1 MSSNVPSPNAS
12 PPNAVNAPAVP
23 TLGSFPTAVVV
34 PATVSRLATRLWW
47 IVLLSVIVAA
57 ALVVSSLKE
66 RGPEIV
72 IQFAEGHG
80 LKPGDVLR
88 YRGIAVGEVSE
99 VLLKPDLS
107 AVVVKVQLEPKA
119 AHVARRGSQFW
130 IERPRVSLARV
141 SGLETVLGAKFVS
154 VSPGPANGP
163 SAVEFI
169 GVETPPTMS
178 EPDFVEVMIR
188 FREGHGLQIGD
199 PVRHRGIA
207 VGEVTAVDLNHDLS
221 AVSVRVRLSGESH
234 HLAREGTQFWVERPR
249 LSMVEVRGL
258 DTLVGGRYVA
268 VMPGPSDA
276 KSREDF
282 DGLDVAPVAELPPGA
297 LEVVLHAPQ
306 RWGIDAGVPVTYRGL
321 KVGQVLSVGLSSDG
335 TSIEARAFIEA
346 RYRLLVRQ
354 NSVFWSTSGI
364 DLNVG
369 FKGFQLSADTL
380 ATIAQGGVAFA
391 TPVDL
396 GAAANTGQRFS
407 FVKSAQEEWLT
418 WQPRIAAAEARMPN
432 NGLRPVPQRGV
443 VRWDEKSFG
452 FRRQRERSGW
462 LLLLADGQLL
472 GPADVLLPSENA
484 LSAITLEL
492 AGEKITLE
500 AERCERIGL
509 LAKYRLGQALAG
521 GNTLTPWPTKRLR
534 HGTEPEDCLVVA
546 DAQTEPLPIAASS
559 LLGKESSWE
568 LRSPAGL
575 SPAWHGATVVA
586 VKDGQ
591 LVGLLL
597 FDNSKAQIALI
608 SDVKD

>member
-1 MSSNVPSPNAS
+1 MPTNSSSAES
-12 PPNAVNAPAVP
+12 APQPP

-34 PATVSRLATRLWW
+34 SANGSRFATRLWW
-47 IVLLSVIVAA
+47 LVLLSVLVAV
-57 ALVVSSLKE
+57 ALFVSSMKG
-66 RGPEIV
+66 RGLQIV
-72 IQFAEGHG
+72 VQFAEGHG

-88 YRGIAVGEVSE
+88 YRGIAIGEVQE

-107 AVVVKVQLEPKA
+107 GVAVKVQLESKA
-119 AHVARRGSQFW
+119 AHVARKGSQFW
-130 IERPRVSLARV
+130 IERPRVSMARV
-141 SGLETVLGAKFVS
+141 SGLETVLGAKFVN
-154 VSPGPANGP
+154 VHPGPVEGP
-163 SAVEFI
+163 SMTEFV
-169 GVETPPTMS
+169 GAETPPTMS
-178 EPDFVEVMIR
+178 EPEFVEVTIR
-188 FREGHGLQIGD
+188 FREGHGLQVGD

-207 VGEVTAVDLNHDLS
+207 VGEVTSVDLNHDLS

-268 VMPGPSDA
+268 VMPGPNDA
-276 KSREDF
+276 KRREEF
-282 DGLDVAPVAELPPGA
+282 DGLDVAPVAELPAGA

-335 TSIEARAFIEA
+335 TSIEARAFIES

-364 DLNVG
+364 DVNVG

-391 TPVDL
+391 TPAEL
-396 GAAANTGQRFS
+396 GAAANNGHRFT
-407 FVKSAQEEWLT
+407 FVKSPQEEWLT

-432 NGLRPVPQRGV
+432 NGMRPAPQRGV

-462 LLLLADGQLL
+462 LLLLANGHLF
-472 GPADVLLPSENA
+472 GPADVLLPCDNA
-484 LSAITLEL
+484 LNSITLEV
-492 AGEKITLE
+492 AGEKITLD
-500 AERCERIGL
+500 AEKAKRLGS
-509 LAKYRLGQALAG
+509 LATYRLDLPPAEEKRLPQ
-521 GNTLTPWPTKRLR
+521 WPTKRLR
-534 HGTEPEDCLVVA
+534 AATEPEDCLIVA
-546 DAQTEPLPIAASS
+546 DTQTEPLPIAASS
-559 LLGKESSWE
+559 LVAKESAWE
-568 LRSPAGL
+568 LRSPTGL
-575 SPAWHGATVVA
+575 SLAWHGASVIA
-586 VKDGQ
+586 SKDGQ

-597 FDNSKAQIALI
+597 FENGKAQVALI
-608 SDVKD
+608 AE

>member
-1 MSSNVPSPNAS
+1 MPNT
-12 PPNAVNAPAVP
+12 VTTTP
-23 TLGSFPTAVVV
+23 TLEAFPTAVVV
-34 PATVSRLATRLWW
+34 PSIRWRLATRLWW
-47 IVLLSVIVAA
+47 LVLLSVVVATV
-57 ALVVSSLKE
+57 LVVSSLKA

-72 IQFAEGHG
+72 IHFAEGHG
-80 LKPGDVLR
+80 LKPGEVLR

-107 AVVVKVQLEPKA
+107 AVVVKVRLEPKA

-130 IERPRVSLARV
+130 IERPRVSLSRV
-141 SGLETVLGAKFVS
+141 SGLETVLGAKFLS
-154 VSPGPANGP
+154 VQPGPANGP
-163 SAVEFI
+163 SAAEFV
-169 GVETPPTMS
+169 GSETPPTMS
-178 EPDFVEVMIR
+178 EPDFVEVTIR
-188 FREGHGLQIGD
+188 FREGHGLQNGD

-207 VGEVTAVDLNHDLS
+207 VGEVTAVDLNHELS
-221 AVSVRVRLSGESH
+221 AVSVRLRLSGESH

-391 TPVDL
+391 TPVEL
-396 GAAANTGQRFS
+396 GVAANTGQRFS
-407 FVKSAQEEWLT
+407 FVKSPQEEWLT
-418 WQPRIAAAEARMPN
+418 WQPRIAATEARLSH
-432 NGLRPVPQRGV
+432 NGPRPAPQRGV
-443 VRWDEKSFG
+443 VRWEEKSFG
-452 FRRQRERSGW
+452 FRRQHERASW

-472 GPADVLLPSENA
+472 GPADVLLPTENA
-484 LSAITLEL
+484 LSPITLEL
-492 AGEKITLE
+492 AGEKITLD
-500 AERCERIGL
+500 AERSERLGT

-521 GNTLTPWPTKRLR
+521 SNTLAPWPIKRQR
-534 HGTEPEDCLVVA
+534 YATDPEDCLVIA
-546 DAQTEPLPIAASS
+546 DTQTEPLPIAASS
-559 LLGKESSWE
+559 LIAKESTWE

-586 VKDGQ
+586 SKDG
-591 LVGLLL
+591 LLLGLLL
-597 FDNSKAQIALI
+597 FDNGKAQIGLI
-608 SDVKD
+608 DEAKR

>member
-1 MSSNVPSPNAS
+1 MPKNTSSSESAQQ
-12 PPNAVNAPAVP
+12 PPV
-23 TLGSFPTAVVV
+23 LGSFPTAVVV
-34 PATVSRLATRLWW
+34 PANSSRFATRLWW
-47 IVLLSVIVAA
+47 LVLLSVVVAV
-57 ALVVSSLKE
+57 ALVVSSMKG

-88 YRGIAVGEVSE
+88 YRGIAVGEVIE

-107 AVVVKVQLEPKA
+107 GVAVKMQLEPKA
-119 AHVARRGSQFW
+119 AHVARKGSQFW
-130 IERPRVSLARV
+130 IERPRVSMARV

-154 VSPGPANGP
+154 VLPGPVDGP
-163 SAVEFI
+163 SLVEFI
-169 GVETPPTMS
+169 GAETPPTMS
-178 EPDFVEVMIR
+178 EPEFVEVTIR

-268 VMPGPSDA
+268 VMPGPNDA
-276 KSREDF
+276 QSRQAF
-282 DGLDVAPVAELPPGA
+282 DGLDVAPVAELPTGA

-335 TSIEARAFIEA
+335 TSIEARAFIES

-364 DLNVG
+364 DVNVG

-391 TPVDL
+391 TPAELV
-396 GAAANTGQRFS
+396 AAANNGQRFA
-407 FVKSAQEEWLT
+407 FVKSPQEEWLT

-432 NGLRPVPQRGV
+432 NGLRPAPQRGV
-443 VRWDEKSFG
+443 ARWDEKSFG

-462 LLLLADGQLL
+462 LLLLANGHLL
-472 GPADVLLPSENA
+472 GPADVLLPTESA
-484 LSAITLEL
+484 LSAITLEV
-492 AGEKITLE
+492 AGEKITLD
-500 AERCERIGL
+500 AERTQRLGS
-509 LAKYRLGQALAG
+509 LATYRLELPPAEEKRLS
-521 GNTLTPWPTKRLR
+521 PWPTKRLR
-534 HGTEPEDCLVVA
+534 QATEPEDCLIVA
-546 DAQTEPLPIAASS
+546 DAQIEPLPIAASS
-559 LLGKESSWE
+559 LIAKESAWE
-568 LRSPAGL
+568 LRSPTGL
-575 SPAWHGATVVA
+575 SPAWHGAA
-586 VKDGQ
+586 VIASKDGQ

-597 FDNSKAQIALI
+597 FENGKAQVALI
-608 SDVKD
+608 AE